1 MNIWEPE
8 QKDMIDAH
16 VHIMPGR
23 LEGTEDK
30 RFGVKMGKYG
40 CKILPNGFG
49 APFLPN
55 FMEKSEF
62 STEALIHVLDSYG
75 IQRAVIMQSLCF
87 KINEDVAE
95 AVQSYPDRLRG
106 AMAIEPKDEGVLD
119 EIRYWYDEGLSVI
132 KFEMSWPFGYTHP
145 NAYPDLDFDSDLMN
159 KVYALAGDLG
169 LTMTID
175 TSPIGSKGYQP
186 EALARAAEK
195 NPGTKFVICH
205 LGFPGIGLRDDPERY
220 ARWRQMIS
228 LAKYD
233 NVWFD
238 IAALPS
244 VFRDEEYPYTE
255 AAGFLREF
263 IERYGPKA
271 IWGSDIP
278 GTYVDATYREMVRM
292 YTRSG
297 VLSDEERKQIFTSNA
312 ETVYFAQ

>member
-1 MNIWEPE
+1 MNTWEPE
-8 QKDMIDAH
+8 EKDLIDAH

-30 RFGVKMGKYG
+30 RFGIRMGKYG
-40 CKILPNGFG
+40 LKIFPNGMG

-62 STEALIHVLDSYG
+62 SKEALIHVLDSYG
-75 IQRAVIMQSLCF
+75 VRKAVIMQSLCF
-87 KINEDVAE
+87 KINEDIAE
-95 AVQSYPDRLRG
+95 AVKSYPDRLRG
-106 AMAIEPKDEGVLD
+106 AMAIEPKDDGVLD
-119 EIRYWYDEGLSVI
+119 EIRYWHDQGLSVI

-159 KVYALAGDLG
+159 KVYALAGKLG
-169 LTMTID
+169 LTVTID

-195 NPGTKFVICH
+195 NPGTRFVICH
-205 LGFPGIGLRDDPERY
+205 LGFPAIGLRDDPTKYE
-220 ARWRQMIS
+220 RWRKMIS
-228 LAKYD
+228 LAAFD

-238 IAALPS
+238 IAAMPS
-244 VFRDEEYPYTE
+244 VFRDEEYPYAE

-263 IERYGPKA
+263 IELYGPKA

-292 YTRSG
+292 YTREG
-297 VLSDEERKQIFTSNA
+297 ILSERERKQIFVTNA
-312 ETVYFAQ
+312 EKVYFAN